1 MLQALDSL
9 LTNLNGPINWE
20 TYFASLSLLIASR
33 SPCHRLH
40 VGCVLT
46 HNKRILSTGYNGFIE
61 GAKHESIVRDNHE
74 QATVH
79 AEQNAIS
86 YAAKNG
92 ISLMNATAYITH
104 YPCIN
109 CCKLL
114 LSSGIR
120 QIYYLND
127 YKNDP
132 LVDKFCE
139 EVNVTCNSLNYLYTI
154 KNSNLNNNE

>member
-1 MLQALDSL
+1 MLQQLDNL
-9 LTNLNGPINWE
+9 LKQTESPIDWD
-20 TYFASLSLLIASR
+20 TYFASLCLLISSR

-40 VGCVLT
+40 VGCVLVN
-46 HNKRILSTGYNGFIE
+46 NKRVLSTGYNGFLP
-61 GAKHESIVRDNHE
+61 GAKHESVVRDNHE

-92 ISLMNATAYITH
+92 ICLNNATAYITH

-109 CCKLL
+109 CCKILI
-114 LSSGIR
+114 SSGIKH
-120 QIYYLND
+120 IFYLKD

-132 LVDKFCE
+132 LVAKFCD
-139 EVNVTCNSLNYLYTI
+139 EVGVVCTSLSTLFHD
-154 KNSNLNNNE
+154 K